1 MRCQDHAAASQVVSR
16 SELLATMTRSQAL
29 IVNRS
34 TDNQLLPFPIE
45 VPPLE
50 SFLYWHSN
58 VDEDPASQWF
68 RAQVKACLAER
79 SA

>member
-1 MRCQDHAAASQVVSR
+1 
-16 SELLATMTRSQAL
+16 MTRSQAVL
-29 IVNRS
+29 VNRA
-34 TDNQLLPFPIE
+34 TGNQLLPFPVE

-68 RAQVKACLAER
+68 RAQVKACLAR
-79 SA
+79 

>member
-1 MRCQDHAAASQVVSR
+1 MRCQQHAAASQVVSR
-16 SELLATMTRSQAL
+16 SELLATMTRSQAVL
-29 IVNRS
+29 VNRA
-34 TDNQLLPFPIE
+34 TGNQLLPFPVE

-68 RAQVKACLAER
+68 RAQVKSCLAR
-79 SA
+79 